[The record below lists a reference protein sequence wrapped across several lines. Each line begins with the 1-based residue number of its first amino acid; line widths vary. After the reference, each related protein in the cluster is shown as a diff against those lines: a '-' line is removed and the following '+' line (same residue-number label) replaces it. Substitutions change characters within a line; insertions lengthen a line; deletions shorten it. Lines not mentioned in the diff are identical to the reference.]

1 MIPQGLENLIL
12 DGKARFETYQAG
24 FTELN
29 VIPVENKEFIV
40 VTGYSMTPANRAAY
54 SEPSAFV
61 TSTIQRI
68 EFFDGDRYNH
78 FIHKMGGGGGQSDN
92 FTYDYHNQH
101 GLYMVFHNDVGV
113 MVTVPINENVNLT
126 GFRADLDGSNGNSA
140 ARVVQQG
147 TNPYLTTPQSVQ
159 YLTESASVGT
169 ANIPSN
175 RSINSDDYSNSMN
188 GGPFTGQTTNQ
199 FQFTT
204 EDGPVYYNAA
214 ANYNAIGPDD
224 YRINWYLNVQYVRV
238 YQQGIDIR

>member
-1 MIPQGLENLIL
+1 MIPSGLENMIL

-24 FTELN
+24 FTEFN

-40 VTGYSMTPANRAAY
+40 VTGYSMTPANRAHY
-54 SEPSAFV
+54 TEPGLV
-61 TSTIQRI
+61 TRSTIQRI

-78 FIHKMGGGGGQSDN
+78 FIHKMGGGANVTDN
-92 FTYDYHNQH
+92 FTYDYHTQH
-101 GLYMVFHNDVGV
+101 NLYMVFHNDVGV
-113 MVTVPINENVNLT
+113 MVSVPTNEGIDLS

-140 ARVVQQG
+140 ARVIQQG

-159 YLTESASVGT
+159 YATEGASVGT

-204 EDGPVYYNAA
+204 EDGPVYYNNV
-214 ANYNAIGPDD
+214 ANYNAVDPDD
-224 YRINWYLNVQYVRV
+224 MRVNWYLNVQYVRV
-238 YQQGIDIR
+238 YTQGLDIR